1 MSAELV
7 VDQGSRE
14 PQTGVQRLFKG
25 VVLSA
30 IGIIDIREL
39 ASLNQVHECLT
50 SFRLPRLDVNVLA
63 VVAGPQ
69 RIALDLWLHDAFLDV
84 SEMLTGS
91 QALVN
96 GNPCLAAFKV
106 AFAVFGTQAVSNG

>member
-1 MSAELV
+1 MSADLV

-14 PQTGVQRLFKG
+14 PQTGVQGLFKG
-25 VVLSA
+25 VVLAA
-30 IGIIDIREL
+30 IGIIDIRKL
-39 ASLNQVHECLT
+39 AGLNQVHECLT
-50 SFRLPRLDVNVLA
+50 SFRLPSLDVNVLA

-69 RIALDLWLHDAFLDV
+69 RIALDLWLHDGFPDG

-106 AFAVFGTQAVSNG
+106 AFAKFGAQAVSNG